1 MNKNIIIVVVGG
13 FVIALLVAIVVSSGL
28 KKDTIQKV
36 EKVETATILVAS
48 KVIFAGE
55 EITKENVKWMEWPL
69 SNMVKGSIKRA
80 KDMKLKD
87 IVGERVKTRI
97 EKGLPILKNQLVDG
111 EDSSMLSATLSP
123 GMRAVAIDVKAWS
136 MAGGFIL
143 PGDRVDVVLTY
154 QVRMSG
160 MRDNPEIQ
168 GTINKYASE
177 TILENVKVLAI
188 DQRTKKGKKKEEA
201 AKVGKTVTLEVDA
214 RGAEKLFL
222 ARSMGDLS
230 LSLRG
235 VGDTTVKEKKQFT
248 TDVSVSDVM
257 KEITRIQEDTDGVR
271 NVIRVYNGE
280 NVRTV
285 PVKGNVDKD

>member
-28 KKDTIQKV
+28 KKDDV
-36 EKVETATILVAS
+36 AEVVKVETANILVAS
-48 KVIFAGE
+48 KTIFAGE
-55 EITKENVKWMEWPL
+55 EITRENVKWMEWPV
-69 SNMVKGSIKRA
+69 SNMVKGSIKKT

-87 IVGERVKTRI
+87 IVGERVKNRV

-111 EDSSMLSATLSP
+111 EDSSMLSAALSP

-136 MAGGFIL
+136 MAGGFIM

-168 GTINKYASE
+168 ETINKYASE
-177 TILENVKVLAI
+177 TILEDVRVLAI
-188 DQRTKKGKKKEEA
+188 DQRTKKSEKKDKG

-214 RGAEKLFL
+214 VGAEKLFL

-235 VGDTTVKEKKQFT
+235 VGDTSLREKKQFT
-248 TDVSVSDVM
+248 TDVYVSDVM
-257 KEITRIQEDTDGVR
+257 KEITKIQKDNDGVR
-271 NVIRVYNGE
+271 NVIKIYNGE
-280 NVRTV
+280 NISTV
-285 PVKGNVDKD
+285 PVKGSVNKE